1 MNDKTP
7 DSKIDRIERKQ
18 ISQNR
23 FIKIFNEVNEE
34 SMLKRWKI
42 ILRIKWKKIGIDEY
56 TIYIKKI
63 SYKLISLNFGN
74 FNDLILA

>member
-42 ILRIKWKKIGIDEY
+42 ILRIKWRKIEIDEY

-63 SYKLISLNFGN
+63 SYKLIS
-74 FNDLILA
+74 ILGISMIWF

>member
-34 SMLKRWKI
+34 SMLRRWKI
-42 ILRIKWKKIGIDEY
+42 ILRIKWRKIEIDEY

-63 SYKLISLNFGN
+63 SYKLISLNFWN
-74 FNDLILA
+74 FNDLILV

>member
-1 MNDKTP
+1 LNDKTP

-42 ILRIKWKKIGIDEY
+42 ILRIKWRKIEIDEY

-63 SYKLISLNFGN
+63 SYKLISLNFRN

>member
-42 ILRIKWKKIGIDEY
+42 ILRIKWRKIEIDEY
-56 TIYIKKI
+56 TIYIKKCHI
-63 SYKLISLNFGN
+63 N
-74 FNDLILA
+74 

>member
-42 ILRIKWKKIGIDEY
+42 ILRIKWRKIEIDEY

-63 SYKLISLNFGN
+63 SYKLISLNFWN
-74 FNDLILA
+74 FNGLVLA

>member
-42 ILRIKWKKIGIDEY
+42 ILRIKWRKIEIDEY

-63 SYKLISLNFGN
+63 ILFLIIIFSIYLN
-74 FNDLILA
+74 

>member
-34 SMLKRWKI
+34 SMLRRWKI
-42 ILRIKWKKIGIDEY
+42 ILRIKWRKIEIDEY

-63 SYKLISLNFGN
+63 SYKLISLNFWN

>member
-1 MNDKTP
+1 LNDKTP

-42 ILRIKWKKIGIDEY
+42 ILRIKWRKIEIDEY

-63 SYKLISLNFGN
+63 ILFLIIIFSIYLN
-74 FNDLILA
+74 

>member
-1 MNDKTP
+1 LNDKTP

-34 SMLKRWKI
+34 SMLKR
-42 ILRIKWKKIGIDEY
+42 
-56 TIYIKKI
+56 
-63 SYKLISLNFGN
+63 
-74 FNDLILA
+74 

>member
-42 ILRIKWKKIGIDEY
+42 ILRIKWRKIEIDEY

-63 SYKLISLNFGN
+63 SYKLISLNFWN

>member
-42 ILRIKWKKIGIDEY
+42 ILRIKWRKIEIDEY

-63 SYKLISLNFGN
+63 
-74 FNDLILA
+74 

>member
-7 DSKIDRIERKQ
+7 DFKIDRIERKQ

-42 ILRIKWKKIGIDEY
+42 ILRIKWRKIEIDEY

-63 SYKLISLNFGN
+63 SYKLISLNFWN

>member
-1 MNDKTP
+1 LKNQTKLKNNENLIYIKKSPKKIWYIIYFVVIGENQIILNDKTP

-34 SMLKRWKI
+34 SMLKR
-42 ILRIKWKKIGIDEY
+42 
-56 TIYIKKI
+56 
-63 SYKLISLNFGN
+63 
-74 FNDLILA
+74 

>member
-1 MNDKTP
+1 LNDKTP

-42 ILRIKWKKIGIDEY
+42 ILRIKWRKIEIDEY

-63 SYKLISLNFGN
+63 SYKLISLNFWN

>member
-34 SMLKRWKI
+34 SMLQRWKI
-42 ILRIKWKKIGIDEY
+42 ILRIKWRKIEIDEY

-63 SYKLISLNFGN
+63 ILFLIIIFSIYLN
-74 FNDLILA
+74 

>member
-34 SMLKRWKI
+34 SMFKRWKI
-42 ILRIKWKKIGIDEY
+42 ILRIKWRKIEIDEY

-63 SYKLISLNFGN
+63 SYKLISLNFWN

>member
-34 SMLKRWKI
+34 SMLRRWKI
-42 ILRIKWKKIGIDEY
+42 ILRIKWRKIEIDEY

-63 SYKLISLNFGN
+63 
-74 FNDLILA
+74 

>member
-42 ILRIKWKKIGIDEY
+42 ILRIKWRKIEIDEY